1 MSTERDELARML
13 ERTGQLGPSTVECL
27 RLKDAEHYADAILSA
42 GYVKVSEAAIERAAK
57 AAVEHLNERGY
68 AEESEPGYVLV
79 DGTYDMTQ
87 LARAVVAALRE
98 ET

>member
-1 MSTERDELARML
+1 MSARVEAAAYVLCEQQWENAHERQKDYARDAAVDALA
-13 ERTGQLGPSTVECL
+13 
-27 RLKDAEHYADAILSA
+27 AADQALF
-42 GYVKVSEAAIERAAK
+42 SESAIERAAK

-87 LARAVVAALRE
+87 LVRAVVAALRE
-98 ET
+98 GA